1 MAKPKGSSSERKIWN
16 NVFNLLFDLIK
27 SQQTH
32 LEYLAKDRKIL
43 EDRVKLL
50 HDRWVNDGYSYQE
63 QIFQDF
69 IVQEMEHIVEGA
81 KAERFAVLKKRDA
94 VMYKKKFGE
103 LHLCPQKKKKTV
115 ANFGNFLFVSFIS

>member
-63 QIFQDF
+63 QIFQVTF
-69 IVQEMEHIVEGA
+69 H
-81 KAERFAVLKKRDA
+81 
-94 VMYKKKFGE
+94 
-103 LHLCPQKKKKTV
+103 
-115 ANFGNFLFVSFIS
+115 FLWFCIFLNLI